1 MSTQTSPG
9 SVDAYRCP
17 YCRMT
22 APLTD
27 RATCRTCGSPA
38 KVHALV
44 SDSGWEE
51 LPGAADMAQIQFG
64 RSHVQITGTFV
75 PVADF
80 NLHPG
85 DRIWFSHHKLTFAES
100 SVKLANYKDG
110 KSFLTRLLAK
120 MENFQLQA
128 TGPGHVALSDNH
140 LGEIV
145 SLPLDKGKSMWVRS
159 HTFLAATDSVTYSP
173 TANNLFLSVR
183 NGNETETEYPI
194 GRYADVFY
202 APNEQGLLLLHSPGN
217 TMFRDL
223 KPHETVYV
231 KPDALLYRDL
241 TVSTFLTAEYP
252 HAQFSIFDGIFG
264 NNYANRNL
272 WLKLNGPGRV
282 AISSKYEK
290 EFNPPHPIID
300 GTVEFLRW

>member
-1 MSTQTSPG
+1 MSTQTTQG
-9 SVDAYRCP
+9 SVDAYPCP

-27 RATCRTCGSPA
+27 RATCRTCGAPA
-38 KVHALV
+38 KVHQLV

-51 LPGAADMAQIQFG
+51 LPGAKDMAHIQFG
-64 RSHVQITGTFV
+64 RSHVQIAGSFV

-80 NLHPG
+80 QLHEN
-85 DRIWFSHHKLTFAES
+85 DRIWFSHHKITFAES
-100 SVKLANYKDG
+100 TITLGNFADG
-110 KSFLTRLLAK
+110 KSFFTRARAK
-120 MENFQLQA
+120 MQSYMMQA

-145 SLPLDKGKSMWVRS
+145 SLPLVKGNGMWVRS
-159 HTFLAATDSVTYSP
+159 HAFLAATDTVTYTPS
-173 TANNLFLSVR
+173 ANNLYFSVR
-183 NGNETETEYPI
+183 NGDETETEYPLGQYDDI
-194 GRYADVFY
+194 FY

-223 KPHETVYV
+223 KQSETVYV

-241 TVSTFLTAEYP
+241 NIYTHLIAEYP
-252 HAQFSIFDGIFG
+252 QTQTSIFG
-264 NNYANRNL
+264 NRYQNRNI
-272 WLKLNGPGRV
+272 WLKLTGPGRV

-290 EFNPPHPIID
+290 EHTLPHPITG
-300 GTVEFLRW
+300 GTIGFVRW